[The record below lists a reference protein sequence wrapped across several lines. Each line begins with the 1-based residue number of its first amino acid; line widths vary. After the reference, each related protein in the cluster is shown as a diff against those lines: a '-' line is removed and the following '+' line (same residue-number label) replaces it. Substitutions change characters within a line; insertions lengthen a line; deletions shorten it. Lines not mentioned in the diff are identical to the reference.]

1 MVVKAKMQNG
11 NILDVRILSQ
21 EKRYGKDV
29 YIVCKASAP
38 TNFYRFYIDK
48 EMILD

>member
-11 NILDVRILSQ
+11 NILDVKILSQ

-29 YIVCKASAP
+29 YVVCKASAT
-38 TNFYRFYIDK
+38 TNLYRFYIDK
-48 EMILD
+48 EMIL